1 MKKGKITIT
10 ITIGLVML
18 ILTAVMFI
26 QFKTVKQTD
35 FTSLENMRED
45 ELRTGITNFKQKTEE
60 TNKRLEEVN
69 AKIAE
74 YEQTIESNT
83 EASEVLAKELEQ
95 FNNLL
100 GKNDVKGEGVV
111 ITLTDTRNQRIW
123 SEDLRLLVNELKEAG
138 AEAIS
143 INDQRIV
150 YDTYIVDISNTH
162 IRINGQEMIVSPYV
176 VKAIGNPTYLES
188 GLSKKQYGYIDTKLA
203 EGKDVIMEGRDIGT
217 YVFPNADVK
226 IYLDAEPEERARRR
240 QKQNEEAGIQST
252 YEEVLAGI
260 IARDENDKNK
270 EMGALKVA
278 KDAIVVDGTHGTIE
292 ENVQKVIDIIN
303 KKKQKNNKI
312 KNVEVDASVDQI
324 VFLCFDL
331 I

>member
-1 MKKGKITIT
+1 LKKGKITIT

-176 VKAIGNPTYLES
+176 VKAIGNPT
-188 GLSKKQYGYIDTKLA
+188 
-203 EGKDVIMEGRDIGT
+203 
-217 YVFPNADVK
+217 
-226 IYLDAEPEERARRR
+226 
-240 QKQNEEAGIQST
+240 
-252 YEEVLAGI
+252 
-260 IARDENDKNK
+260 
-270 EMGALKVA
+270 
-278 KDAIVVDGTHGTIE
+278 
-292 ENVQKVIDIIN
+292 
-303 KKKQKNNKI
+303 
-312 KNVEVDASVDQI
+312 
-324 VFLCFDL
+324 
-331 I
+331 

>member
-45 ELRTGITNFKQKTEE
+45 ELRTGITNFKQKI
-60 TNKRLEEVN
+60 EEVN

-111 ITLTDTRNQRIW
+111 ITLTDTRTQRIW

-203 EGKDVIMEGRDIGT
+203 EGKDVTLKREKNIEIKKYEGNLSME
-217 YVFPNADVK
+217 YAN
-226 IYLDAEPEERARRR
+226 
-240 QKQNEEAGIQST
+240 
-252 YEEVLAGI
+252 
-260 IARDENDKNK
+260 
-270 EMGALKVA
+270 
-278 KDAIVVDGTHGTIE
+278 
-292 ENVQKVIDIIN
+292 
-303 KKKQKNNKI
+303 
-312 KNVEVDASVDQI
+312 
-324 VFLCFDL
+324 
-331 I
+331 